1 MTTSTAL
8 ITREW
13 NDKTFLFREDGYFN
27 MTKAAKAFGKRLD
40 NFWAAEGTKPFMEA
54 FSRTLNLS
62 TLDLVEKVPGN
73 RYIEDRGTWA
83 HPKLAV
89 KFACWLDPYFE
100 VACMLMIEDILKGAA
115 EFTIVKPEESS
126 TLKHQQ
132 EFPKMFDELAS
143 VLLEMNKRE
152 AAMATE
158 IQQLREAMAA
168 RIEALESRERTP
180 LALVPTSNET
190 YLAKLS
196 VFARSL
202 QGVNVLMIKSDL
214 WKLGYLYRQS
224 GAYRAYRKHSELI
237 VERSNGETM
246 DFYVTPKGQELL
258 VHLNSQG
265 SLTKKKS

>member
-1 MTTSTAL
+1 MTSTAL

-27 MTKAAKAFGKRLD
+27 MTKAAKAFDKRLD
-40 NFWAAEGTKPFMEA
+40 NFMVAPDTETYIEA
-54 FSRTLNLS
+54 LSLFSRDKKIVEVKRGNGNL
-62 TLDLVEKVPGN
+62 PGV
-73 RYIEDRGTWA
+73 GTWG
-83 HPKLAV
+83 HPKLAIF
-89 KFACWLDPYFE
+89 FARWLDVRFA
-100 VACMLMIEDILKGAA
+100 VACDMMIEDILKGSA
-115 EFTIVKPEESS
+115 EVTIVKPEESS
-126 TLKHQQ
+126 FLKYQQ
-132 EFPKMFDELAS
+132 ELPKMFSELTA
-143 VLLEMNKRE
+143 VLQQMNKRE
-152 AAMATE
+152 
-158 IQQLREAMAA
+158 EAMAA
-168 RIEALESRERTP
+168 RIEALEARERTP

-190 YLAKLS
+190 YHAKLS